1 MTLSSKRELIQAIR
15 KVYGKSTKAQKS
27 AHLDHLELVTGLK
40 RNYLNRLLLS
50 GYKTKRRKPGRRSR
64 YASDPEFM
72 EALKRIWGA
81 TRYLSGKLLKRSIK
95 FYIATYEMHCGALA
109 PNEMPC
115 FLRFDRAL
123 EASHSKSRLMRILYH
138 DNVGVTREYLRLGY
152 LNSDCP

>member
-95 FYIATYEMHCGALA
+95 FYIATYQVHCGVLA
-109 PNEMPC
+109 PDVSEKL
-115 FLRFDRAL
+115 LRISPATID
-123 EASHSKSRLMRILYH
+123 RILLP
-138 DNVGVTREYLRLGY
+138 TKRRLRIGKPIAFL
-152 LNSDCP
+152 

>member
-64 YASDPEFM
+64 YASDPEFKEHLLVSKVLPIFLTPHYFCACSDLSLLC
-72 EALKRIWGA
+72 EA
-81 TRYLSGKLLKRSIK
+81 YDFS
-95 FYIATYEMHCGALA
+95 
-109 PNEMPC
+109 P
-115 FLRFDRAL
+115 
-123 EASHSKSRLMRILYH
+123 HSE
-138 DNVGVTREYLRLGY
+138 V
-152 LNSDCP
+152 